1 MQMVLL
7 IYIFIEDDGEKIQ
20 WLLVIYFDYGMQTDK
35 VIFVD
40 ELITEKGKIVLIFLI
55 VVHLITMIL
64 LLIENSI

>member
-1 MQMVLL
+1 MVLMD
-7 IYIFIEDDGEKIQ
+7 YILLEDDGEEIQ
-20 WLLVIYFDYGMQTDK
+20 WIPLVYFLYGMQTDK